1 MESIRS
7 LIDAIAADKPVDAQ
21 NMFDAVMSQRVSERL
36 DDYRQ
41 ELAQSLFKTPEA
53 TEATEEVSQEEN
65 TTEEQ

>member
-53 TEATEEVSQEEN
+53 TEEVSQEEN